1 MLKFREHPTLRFHWM
16 KYLPSKSISQPFW
29 AKLLPKII
37 KLLQDTPIWLSRSGN
52 SWKRASHLK
61 ELSPD
66 TLDDERNP
74 LFDDLPNELYLS
86 DGYGSC
92 DRATL
97 AMLGIDV
104 ISIDEIIERVRAD
117 LVNPNS
123 RMKSPMTNTS
133 WHGRSADLLLTP
145 FKRDYSKGIQQV
157 KNLSLIPLGDG
168 SWVPSA
174 IGQIFYPEDGRVPVP
189 TDLGIRLVE
198 AMALEVPSRKALFSE
213 LGIRAPKSQ
222 GVVNLII
229 GKYKK
234 FNAVDL
240 YHSIEHLRYLYWK
253 LPADQKSLDR
263 MIYLKDHAN
272 QPVYRTFITFGERDL
287 IADDLYFE
295 SEDVYGTSKLLAEL
309 KNGENIIAPGWPV
322 HFINRAYLDAVSSK
336 AMQNNTSW
344 KDWLATFA
352 EVRSI
357 PRLVSRGDDAKMSSI
372 FVYILYWRKDRVV
385 GTLKAHWTSYG
396 PLMKGE
402 ILRELCEA
410 SVPCDATAD
419 TPLAETYMPLSDL
432 KGYCSKLRLE
442 AAVPF
447 LKLPTAL
454 NEKSLA
460 EWDFLKTLQVRYTPD
475 LDFYIHI
482 LRYLRSNNETLSERE
497 EDSLFTVYEEIE
509 RQSREND
516 YGRLR

>member
-1 MLKFREHPTLRFHWM
+1 M

-37 KLLQDTPIWLSRSGN
+37 KLLQDTPIWLSRSGK
-52 SWKRASHLK
+52 SWKCASHLK

-66 TLDDERNP
+66 TLDDEQNP

-92 DRATL
+92 DRAAL
-97 AMLGIDV
+97 AVLGINV
-104 ISIDEIIERVRAD
+104 ISIDDVIERVGAD
-117 LVNPNS
+117 LIDPNS
-123 RMKSPMTNTS
+123 RMKSPMTTRS
-133 WHGRSADLLLTP
+133 WHERSADLLLVP

-157 KNLSLIPLGDG
+157 KNLPLIPLGDG

-174 IGQIFYPEDGRVPVP
+174 IGKIFYPEDGRVPVP

-222 GVVNLII
+222 GVIDLIL

-253 LPADQKSLDR
+253 LPADEKSLHR

-287 IADDLYFE
+287 IVDDLYFE

-309 KNGENIIAPGWPV
+309 KNGENIIAPGFPV
-322 HFINRAYLDAVSSK
+322 HFVNSAYLDAVSSK

-352 EVRSI
+352 KVRSI
-357 PRLVSRGDDAKMSSI
+357 PRLDSRGDDTKLSQLFS
-372 FVYILYWRKDRVV
+372 YILNWRNDRVV
-385 GTLKAHWTSYG
+385 GTLKAHWISYG

-402 ILRELCEA
+402 ILRRLCEA

-419 TPLAETYMPLSDL
+419 TPLAETYMPLSTL
-432 KGYCSKLRLE
+432 KDYCSRLRVE
-442 AAVPF
+442 PAVPF

-460 EWDFLKTLQVRYTPD
+460 EWDFLKILQVRYTPD

-497 EDSLFTVYEEIE
+497 EGSLFTVYEEIE
-509 RQSREND
+509 RQSREDD

>member
-1 MLKFREHPTLRFHWM
+1 M

-37 KLLQDTPIWLSRSGN
+37 KLLQDTPIWLSRSGK
-52 SWKRASHLK
+52 SWKCASHLK

-66 TLDDERNP
+66 TLDDELNP
-74 LFDDLPNELYLS
+74 LFDDLPNEIYLS

-117 LVNPNS
+117 LINPNS
-123 RMKSPMTNTS
+123 RMKSPMTTRS
-133 WHGRSADLLLTP
+133 WHGRSADLLLAP
-145 FKRDYSKGIQQV
+145 FKRDYPKGIQQV

-174 IGQIFYPEDGRVPVP
+174 IGKIFYPEDARVPVP

-222 GVVNLII
+222 GVIDLII
-229 GKYKK
+229 GKYKN

-263 MIYLKDHAN
+263 TIYLKDHAD
-272 QPVYRTFITFGERDL
+272 QPVYRTFVTFGERNL
-287 IADDLYFE
+287 IVDDLYFE
-295 SEDVYGTSKLLAEL
+295 SDDVYGTSKLLAEL
-309 KNGENIIAPGWPV
+309 KNGEKIIAPGYPV

-357 PRLVSRGDDAKMSSI
+357 PRLVSRGDDTKMSI
-372 FVYILYWRKDRVV
+372 LFVYILYWRNDRVV
-385 GTLKAHWTSYG
+385 GTLKAHWTSYE

-402 ILRELCEA
+402 ILRKLREA
-410 SVPCDATAD
+410 RVPCDATAD

-432 KGYCSKLRLE
+432 KGYCSKLRVE

-482 LRYLRSNNETLSERE
+482 LRHLRSNNETLSEGE

-509 RQSREND
+509 RQSRDND

>member
-1 MLKFREHPTLRFHWM
+1 M

-37 KLLQDTPIWLSRSGN
+37 KLLQDTPIWLSRSGK
-52 SWKRASHLK
+52 SWKCASHLK

-104 ISIDEIIERVRAD
+104 ISVDEMIERVGAD
-117 LVNPNS
+117 LINPNS
-123 RMKSPMTNTS
+123 RMKSPMTTRS
-133 WHGRSADLLLTP
+133 WHGRSADLLLFS
-145 FKRDYSKGIQQV
+145 FKNGYSDGISQIE
-157 KNLSLIPLGDG
+157 NLSLIPLGDG
-168 SWVPSA
+168 SWVPGA
-174 IGQIFYPEDGRVPVP
+174 FGKIFYPEDGRVPVP

-213 LGIRAPKSQ
+213 LGISAPKSQ
-222 GVVNLII
+222 VVIDLIT

-253 LPADQKSLDR
+253 LPADQKRLDR
-263 MIYLKDHAN
+263 IIYLKDHAN

-287 IADDLYFE
+287 IVDDLYFE
-295 SEDVYGTSKLLAEL
+295 SEDVYGASRLLTEL
-309 KNGENIIAPGWPV
+309 KNGEDIIAPGFPV
-322 HFINRAYLDAVSSK
+322 HFINRAYLEAVSSK
-336 AMQNNTSW
+336 AIQNDMSW
-344 KDWLATFA
+344 KDWLAIFA

-357 PRLVSRGDDAKMSSI
+357 PRLVSRGDDTRMSEI
-372 FVYILYWRKDRVV
+372 FSYILEWRRDRVV
-385 GTLKAHWTSYG
+385 GTLKAHWNSYG
-396 PLMKGE
+396 LLMNGE
-402 ILRELCEA
+402 ILRKLCEA
-410 SVPCDATAD
+410 SVPCDGTTD
-419 TPLAETYMPLSDL
+419 TPLAETYMPLSKLKDL
-432 KGYCSKLRLE
+432 CAKLGVE

-454 NEKSLA
+454 NESSLA
-460 EWDFLKTLQVRYTPD
+460 EWDFLKTLQVRYTAD

-482 LRYLRSNNETLSERE
+482 LRYLRSRDETLSERE
-497 EDSLFTVYEEIE
+497 EHTLFTVYEEIE
-509 RQSREND
+509 RQSREDD
-516 YGRLR
+516 YGRLRLVPP

>member
-1 MLKFREHPTLRFHWM
+1 M
-16 KYLPSKSISQPFW
+16 KYLPSKTISQPFW

-37 KLLQDTPIWLSRSGN
+37 KLLQDTPIWLSRSGKI
-52 SWKRASHLK
+52 WKCASHLK
-61 ELSPD
+61 RLSPD
-66 TLDDERNP
+66 TLDDEQNP
-74 LFDDLPNELYLS
+74 LFDDLPDELYLS

-97 AMLGIDV
+97 AMLGINN
-104 ISIDEIIERVRAD
+104 ISVDEIIERARAD
-117 LVNPNS
+117 LINPNS
-123 RMKSPMTNTS
+123 RMKSPMTTKS
-133 WHGRSADLLLTP
+133 WHGRSADLLLSP
-145 FKRDYSKGIQQV
+145 FKENHPRLIQQV
-157 KNLSLIPLGDG
+157 KNLSLIPLSDG

-174 IGQIFYPEDGRVPVP
+174 VGKIFYPEDGRVPVP

-213 LGIRAPKSQ
+213 LGISAPKSQ
-222 GVVNLII
+222 VVIDLII

-253 LPADQKSLDR
+253 LPASQKSLDR

-287 IADDLYFE
+287 IVDDLYFE

-309 KNGENIIAPGWPV
+309 KMGENIIAPGFPV

-352 EVRSI
+352 KVRSI
-357 PRLVSRGDDAKMSSI
+357 PRLVSRGDDTKLSQLFS
-372 FVYILYWRKDRVV
+372 YILNWRNDRVV

-396 PLMKGE
+396 PLMKEE
-402 ILRELCEA
+402 ILRRLCEA

-419 TPLAETYMPLSDL
+419 TPLAETYMPLSNL
-432 KGYCSKLRLE
+432 KDYCSRLRVE
-442 AAVPF
+442 PAVPF

-460 EWDFLKTLQVRYTPD
+460 EWDFLKILQVRYTPD

-509 RQSREND
+509 RQSREDD